1 MDAVQIE
8 NLSFKYKDQTS
19 LIEALSLQIGKGERF
34 GIFGPN
40 GAGKTTLMSLI
51 TGLLPYQQGSIKISG
66 KELTG
71 HKDDVK
77 KIIGLVPQDFSF
89 YDDLSPE
96 ENMEF
101 FGAWYGLDKETIRV
115 KSRVLLRLM

>member
-1 MDAVQIE
+1 MDEVVITIDGWRLNRFFTFVVIMDAVQIE
-8 NLSFKYKDQTS
+8 NLSFKYKDQSS

-77 KIIGLVPQDFSF
+77 K
-89 YDDLSPE
+89 
-96 ENMEF
+96 
-101 FGAWYGLDKETIRV
+101 
-115 KSRVLLRLM
+115 